1 MWAAARS
8 MEPLR
13 AERCSE
19 SVCKEEKM
27 KRALVA
33 SLLVAGLSILVGSA
47 VGAGPSPGVGFGSPG
62 VVSHDGKVRYVAM
75 RAGTG
80 TLVEAVA
87 TQGGVVRR
95 SRFLRGLYGIPLVAY
110 DGSSGGLSR
119 NGRRLVVDWPA
130 NGAGHGQTRFVVLD
144 PRTRRVRSRLALT
157 GTFGFDALSPDGSTM
172 YLIQIKG
179 ANGSGLD
186 YDVRALNVSTGR
198 LFPGSIVDRREPGEK
213 MTGIPL

>member
-1 MWAAARS
+1 
-8 MEPLR
+8 
-13 AERCSE
+13 
-19 SVCKEEKM
+19 M

-47 VGAGPSPGVGFGSPG
+47 VGAGPSPGVAFGSPG

-87 TQGGVVRR
+87 TRGGVVRR

-119 NGRRLVVDWPA
+119 NGRRLEGWSQGSRCPPSSFE
-130 NGAGHGQTRFVVLD
+130 TR
-144 PRTRRVRSRLALT
+144 S
-157 GTFGFDALSPDGSTM
+157 FGSLLRM
-172 YLIQIKG
+172 
-179 ANGSGLD
+179 
-186 YDVRALNVSTGR
+186 RAQK
-198 LFPGSIVDRREPGEK
+198 IVERD
-213 MTGIPL
+213 